1 VVNPRHGTRI
11 ETKRYQQG
19 SAREDSKDDHM
30 DVGPLEGNKAVAAR
44 LHLSKPV
51 SVSIIGIFV
60 ILLIGALYFAR
71 GFFLPVMLALLVTLT
86 FSPMVRYL
94 RRHGVP
100 SVVSAVLLVI
110 AMFGAFGGAA
120 AYLSDPVSQV
130 IADAPIIAQRME
142 ERFAPLREPLRKM
155 MSASAQLEELADA
168 SGATVEKVTV
178 AQPGL
183 AAWAADTL
191 GGLSTTLGAT
201 LVLVVFLLSS
211 GDLFLHKLVRVLP
224 SFSIKKLSVRVVHD
238 IEFEVSRYL
247 LTITAINIG
256 FGAVIALS
264 MAVLGMPNALLWGA
278 AATALNFI
286 PYVGAAIGTCATL
299 IAALITYGSFGPA
312 LLPPAAYL
320 LFHTLESAFVT
331 PLVVGKRLE
340 LNVVVIFISLAF
352 WSWMWGIVGALI
364 AVPILGFES
373 RPRQCRRIP
382 FRKQFR
388 RRAGER
394 QRDRAS

>member
-1 VVNPRHGTRI
+1 
-11 ETKRYQQG
+11 
-19 SAREDSKDDHM
+19 M
-30 DVGPLEGNKAVAAR
+30 DVGPVEGNKAVAAR

-71 GFFLPVMLALLVTLT
+71 SFFLPVVLALLVTLT

-94 RRHGVP
+94 RRHGMP
-100 SVVSAVLLVI
+100 SVVSAVLLVLV
-110 AMFGAFGGAA
+110 MFGAFGGAA
-120 AYLSDPVSQV
+120 VYLSDPVSQV
-130 IADAPIIAQRME
+130 IADAPAIAQRVE

-168 SGATVEKVTV
+168 SGATVEKVSV
-178 AQPGL
+178 AQPGI
-183 AAWAADTL
+183 AAWVADTL

-224 SFSIKKLSVRVVHD
+224 SFSTKKLSVRVVHD
-238 IEFEVSRYL
+238 VEFEVSRYL

-256 FGAVIALS
+256 FGAVIAFS
-264 MAVLGMPNALLWGA
+264 MALLGMPNALLWGA

-286 PYVGAAIGTCATL
+286 PYVGAAIGTCAAL
-299 IAALITYGSFGPA
+299 IAALVTYGSVGPA
-312 LLPPAAYL
+312 IILPPAAYL
-320 LFHTLESAFVT
+320 LFHTLESAFIT
-331 PLVVGKRLE
+331 PLVVGRRLE

-364 AVPILGFES
+364 AVPILVVVKVFCDSLPGL
-373 RPRQCRRIP
+373 
-382 FRKQFR
+382 
-388 RRAGER
+388 ANVGEFLSGNNVTVEPANGGS
-394 QRDRAS
+394 DPATTTD